1 MATAIVPRIYD
12 PTLADRDIQIDTE
25 DAYRMVRRLA
35 HEEGML
41 VGISAGGNIQASV
54 QLAAEFHAAGKQAV
68 IVTILC
74 DGADKY
80 LSEQFWDNEDYAS

>member
-1 MATAIVPRIYD
+1 MLRRNIGIE
-12 PTLADRDIQIDTE
+12 TE

-41 VGISAGGNIQASV
+41 VGISAGGNIQAAI
-54 QLAAEFHAAGKQAV
+54 QLARELRMEGKQGV